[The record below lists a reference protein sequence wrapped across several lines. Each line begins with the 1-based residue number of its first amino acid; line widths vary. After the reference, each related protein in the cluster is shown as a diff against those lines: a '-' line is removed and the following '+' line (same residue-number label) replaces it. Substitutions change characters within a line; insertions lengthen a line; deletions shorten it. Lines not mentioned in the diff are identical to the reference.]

1 MGGIQMTL
9 DEIINTFTSNQC
21 FWLVVICTLV
31 EVAPIKINP
40 WGALLKYIGKVTN
53 GELNEKFDT
62 LQDDLKQLKRDFE
75 VKNANDKR
83 WDILDF
89 SNSCRNGRKHGK
101 EEWEHVINQLKEYE
115 TYVEEHHIDN
125 GVIEEETKY
134 LRELYQERCRN
145 NDFL

>member
-1 MGGIQMTL
+1 MTL
-9 DEIINTFTSNQC
+9 NEIINTFTSNQC
-21 FWLVVICTLV
+21 FWLIVVCTLV

-53 GELNEKFDT
+53 SELNDKFDA
-62 LQDDLKQLKRDFE
+62 LQGDLKKFKREFE
-75 VKNANDKR
+75 VKNACDLR

-89 SNSCRNGRKHGK
+89 SNSCRNNRKHGR
-101 EEWEHVINQLKEYE
+101 EEWEHVISQLKEYE
-115 TYVEEHHIDN
+115 TYVDKHNIDN

-134 LRELYQERCRN
+134 LREMYQERLAK

>member
-1 MGGIQMTL
+1 MTL
-9 DEIINTFTSNQC
+9 DEVINTLTTSQMGW
-21 FWLVVICTLV
+21 FLVLFLTLV
-31 EVAPIKINP
+31 EIAPIRINP

-62 LQDDLKQLKRDFE
+62 LQGELEKFKREFE
-75 VKNANDKR
+75 VKNANDLR

-89 SNSCRNGRKHGK
+89 SNSCRNNRKHGR
-101 EEWEHVINQLKEYE
+101 EEWEHVVSQLKEYE
-115 TYVEEHHIDN
+115 SYVEKHNIDN

-134 LRELYQERCRN
+134 LREMYQERLSK

>member
-1 MGGIQMTL
+1 MTL
-9 DEIINTFTSNQC
+9 NDIINSTTTSQGALLL
-21 FWLVVICTLV
+21 LVILTLV

-53 GELNEKFDT
+53 SELNEKFDV

-75 VKNANDKR
+75 VKNACDLR

-89 SNSCRNGRKHGK
+89 SNSCRNNRKHGR
-101 EEWEHVINQLKEYE
+101 EEWEHVIHQLKEYE
-115 TYVEEHHIDN
+115 TYVKNHNIDN

-134 LRELYQERCRN
+134 LREMYQERLAK